1 MMRIYTPPS
10 AALTTVC
17 KHQLTF
23 TGGRGER
30 FDVFILDH
38 DLIRV
43 RHWPDGQ
50 PRLDRTWLITAGA
63 DDVPLA
69 GRSRDDLSGFA
80 LPTWQHT
87 ADGDHV
93 TVQTDALRLRI
104 DTRDFHLR
112 WETAK
117 GQPFASDLPRR
128 AYPYDRAGRT
138 VFHYMRRERHEHFY
152 GLGESAGCL
161 DKHGAHVRL
170 RSVDALGYNAETST
184 PLYKHI
190 PFLITYEP
198 RANVFYGLL
207 YDNASSATFDL
218 GREVDA
224 FWGFYRYYQADDGD
238 IDYYLIYGPTLPQ
251 VLARLAWLTGRP
263 ALPPRWTL
271 GYLGSTMSYTEAPD
285 AQEQLKRFVDLCE
298 QHDIPC
304 DLFHLSSG
312 YTTGADGQRY
322 VFTWN
327 RAKVPDP
334 AAMVQRFHEA
344 GVHLAANV
352 KPYLLTSHPDYPEL
366 AASGGLIQD
375 ADEDAPAL
383 STFWSGGAFEAGQ
396 GGYVDFTHPCGY
408 AWWQRRAREQ
418 LLAYGIDALWND
430 NNEFEIWDDAA
441 RCAGFGRPIPIGQ
454 ARPLQTLLM
463 GRASYEALQAH
474 APRLRPYVLTRS
486 GAAGIQRYA
495 QTWSGDNETSWHT
508 LRFNIPMGLSLSLS
522 GVPNTGHD
530 VGGFY
535 GPAPDPELFVRWMQ
549 CGIFHPRFTIHS
561 WNTDGTVNEPWM
573 YPEAL
578 PLIRALMRFRYRLI
592 PYLYSLLYHAHQTGQ
607 PIIRPLLYHFP
618 EDAACRTTSFEFML
632 GSELLIAPVLE
643 PAARQRTVYLPRGAG
658 WVDYHTGAYYDG
670 GQTVTLNAPLERAPL
685 LMIEGGMLPLGPVM
699 RHVGAAPD
707 DAREVICFP
716 HRAEGER
723 TLALVE
729 DDGETVAYRE
739 GAVTVVTLKQQ
750 STPAAITLSAT
761 AHGGYPLPYDHVT
774 FILPAS
780 EPRPL
785 HGAARVWRDAQGRRC
800 AAVTIHHGLG

>member
-1 MMRIYTPPS
+1 MMRIYTPQT
-10 AALTTVC
+10 AALTTVGN
-17 KHQLTF
+17 HRLTF

-43 RHWPDGQ
+43 CHYPDGR

-80 LPTWQHT
+80 LPTWQHALAEDSVQVET
-87 ADGDHV
+87 AK
-93 TVQTDALRLRI
+93 LRLRI

-112 WETAK
+112 WATAD

-128 AYPYDRAGRT
+128 AYPYDRAGRA

-152 GLGESAGCL
+152 GLGESAGYL

-190 PFLITYEP
+190 PFSITYDP
-198 RANVFYGLL
+198 TTQVFYGLL
-207 YDNASSATFDL
+207 YDNAASTTLDL

-263 ALPPRWTL
+263 TLPPRWTL

-285 AQEQLKRFVDLCE
+285 AQEQLKQFVDLCE
-298 QHDIPC
+298 QHNIPC

-312 YTTGADGQRY
+312 YTTGPDGQRY

-327 RAKVPDP
+327 RSKVPQP
-334 AAMVQRFHEA
+334 AVMVQQFHAA
-344 GVHLAANV
+344 GVHLAANI
-352 KPYLLTSHPDYPEL
+352 KPYLLTTHPDYAAL
-366 AASGGLIQD
+366 AAQGGLIQD
-375 ADEDAPAL
+375 ADDDAPAL

-396 GGYVDFTHPCGY
+396 GGYVDFTHPAGY
-408 AWWQRRAREQ
+408 AWWQRRASEQ

-441 RCAGFGRPIPIGQ
+441 RCAGFGQMIPIGQ

-474 APRLRPYVLTRS
+474 APHLRPYVLTRS

-573 YPEAL
+573 YPEVT
-578 PLIRALMRFRYRLI
+578 PLIREQIHFRYRLI
-592 PYLYSLLYHAHQTGQ
+592 PYLYSLLFHAHQTGQ

-618 EDAACRTTSFEFML
+618 DDAACHTASFEFML
-632 GSELLIAPVLE
+632 GSELLVAPVLE

-658 WVDYHTGAYYDG
+658 WVDYHTGVYYDG
-670 GQTVTLNAPLERAPL
+670 GQTVTLDAPLERAPL
-685 LMIEGGMLPLGPVM
+685 LLIEGGMLPLGKVM
-699 RHVGAAPD
+699 RHVGAMPD
-707 DAREVICFP
+707 DVREVICFP
-716 HRAEGER
+716 PRATGER
-723 TLALVE
+723 SLVLVE
-729 DDGETVAYRE
+729 DDGETTAYRD
-739 GAVTVVTLKQQ
+739 GAVTFVTLAQQ
-750 STPAAITLSAT
+750 ATPEGITLSAT
-761 AHGGYPLPYDHVT
+761 ARGGYPLPYNHVT
-774 FILPAS
+774 FVLPAA
-780 EPRPL
+780 EARPL
-785 HGAARVWRDAQGRRC
+785 HGAAREWRDPQGRRC
-800 AAVTIHHGLG
+800 AAVMVEVV